1 MKLFEAIYKDKT
13 GKEATLTI
21 GRKDINNRLEA
32 YNYICKYKLGLG
44 LGEMVEIREKTDWG
58 NSLNN

>member
-32 YNYICKYKLGLG
+32 YNHICKYRLGLE
-44 LGEMVEIREKTDWG
+44 LGELIKIRELPEWG
-58 NSLNN
+58 ESLNN